1 MTMLSRRG
9 ALVGFGATLV
19 LAPSAAFGQQRK
31 YTPTTDIGPFYPVF
45 RPADEDNNLTLIGK
59 NRPRAVGKVIEVS
72 GRVLDTQG
80 KPVPRARIELWQ
92 ANAAGRY
99 AHPSDDNPKPLDPH
113 FQGFGKLIAGADGS
127 YRYTTIKPGAYSDGE
142 GGLRPPHIHLDISGA
157 RNRVVTQMIFPGD
170 PLNEADQVLAGF
182 PRERLTAK
190 ALGARADGVQRF
202 EWDVILLNG

>member
-1 MTMLSRRG
+1 VGYVRVRPKADTSGLPLRG
-9 ALVGFGATLV
+9 
-19 LAPSAAFGQQRK
+19 PAAS
-31 YTPTTDIGPFYPVF
+31 
-45 RPADEDNNLTLIGK
+45 E
-59 NRPRAVGKVIEVS
+59 S
-72 GRVLDTQG
+72 
-80 KPVPRARIELWQ
+80 PRARIELWQ

>member
-1 MTMLSRRG
+1 
-9 ALVGFGATLV
+9 V
-19 LAPSAAFGQQRK
+19 PSAAFGQQRK

-45 RPADEDNNLTLIGK
+45 RPADEDNDLTLIGK
-59 NRPRAVGKVIEVS
+59 NRPRAAGKVIEVS

>member
-1 MTMLSRRG
+1 
-9 ALVGFGATLV
+9 VGFGATLV